1 MSKEVDMMNNFGEL
15 FFPQDII
22 ENSSE
27 IIGYENQKSFLHD
40 FYSALKSLAEL
51 YDSKEGSLP
60 FGITL
65 SALLTGPPG
74 TGKTSL
80 CKAFAKEYEI
90 PIYLIYADSLIGSI
104 LGKTL
109 SNIRD
114 ALNAAHNYAR
124 TVGPII
130 VFFDELDAIASER
143 SSVYEVGEIKRA
155 VVTLLQ
161 RMDTILSSTDPIA
174 FLGATNHQHLL
185 DSAVWRRF
193 CYHISFPFPTSEMR
207 KKIMESFLKLLKGS
221 VITPQ
226 ISAKQLTSLASD
238 DISGGFTGADLKR
251 GFQIGILRGFKD
263 KILTDSILLESLTS
277 AGGTKQHI
285 DNEKRM
291 SGRDLDENLSN
302 FNQISPSPSS
312 KSKKVF

>member
-1 MSKEVDMMNNFGEL
+1 MNSFGEI
-15 FFPQDII
+15 FYPNDVI
-22 ENSSE
+22 ETIDE
-27 IIGYENQKSFLHD
+27 IVGYDEQKSFLHD
-40 FYSALKSLAEL
+40 FYSALKSIEKMSESDEAI
-51 YDSKEGSLP
+51 P
-60 FGITL
+60 FGVTL

-80 CKAFAKEYEI
+80 CKAFAKKYEI

-114 ALNAAHNYAR
+114 ALTAANNYSQSE
-124 TVGPII
+124 GPII
-130 VFFDELDAIASER
+130 VFFDEIDAIASER

-161 RMDTILSSTDPIA
+161 RMDTILAGTSPIA

-193 CYHISFPFPTSEMR
+193 CYHITFPFPDELMR
-207 KKIMESFLKLLKGS
+207 RSIMKNFLSKLSGSFINVQVSDSHLD
-221 VITPQ
+221 T
-226 ISAKQLTSLASD
+226 LASEE
-238 DISGGFTGADLKR
+238 ITGGFTGADIKR

-263 KILTDSILLESLTS
+263 KIVTEGILLESLLS

-285 DNEKRM
+285 ENEKRM
-291 SGRDLDENLSN
+291 SGRTENESINQTVQTEKNSKNLSRT
-302 FNQISPSPSS
+302 
-312 KSKKVF
+312 KKVF